1 MPVVEYL
8 SWAQFLH
15 WFDHEDHHASRH
27 SCTLQPKSTS
37 SKARVRLGYRSWGP
51 KELTGYNLKEN
62 YQLGRYV
69 DSPCRFHSRFSSSAL
84 AFGISF
90 PFFPLFSAYF
100 VFTSLGV
107 AYIIVCGRNDR
118 HCSPLC
124 PSLFLLSL
132 HAYSLRCIFGPQLI
146 ASFHPI
152 ACIIM
157 SEGEDHWHLRIQADC
172 CPFGETTGLH
182 GNHLSSP
189 LMVGVMRLLPLF
201 FTSYIL
207 SLYPICFN

>member
-1 MPVVEYL
+1 MI

-15 WFDHEDHHASRH
+15 WFDHKDHHASRH

-37 SKARVRLGYRSWGP
+37 IKSRVRLGYRSWGP

-107 AYIIVCGRNDR
+107 AYIIVCRRNDR

-132 HAYSLRCIFGPQLI
+132 HTYSLRCIFGPQLI

-157 SEGEDHWHLRIQADC
+157 KIIGIFAFRPIVALSGKQPAST
-172 CPFGETTGLH
+172 GTTCLP
-182 GNHLSSP
+182 LSWLESW
-189 LMVGVMRLLPLF
+189 GYFFFLPLF
-201 FTSYIL
+201 YV
-207 SLYPICFN
+207 LYSFFISNMF